1 MIEMAWKNVPLKS
14 KLVFF
19 ILVGIL
25 VVLITT
31 TAVIISTVTA
41 QEEELAYQQSIEKT
55 KNYANKF
62 DAEMRS
68 NQATGQAIAHSLTQ
82 YHSENRTEVNNI
94 LLKLLEKN
102 PDLLGTYV
110 CFEPNAF
117 DGRDSSYAN
126 TTGHDETG
134 RFIPYW
140 NRISGNITLDPLLD
154 YETSGYYQLPKK
166 LKRDIVTEPYYYEG
180 VFIVSYVTPIIR
192 EGEFI
197 GIGGVDVSLNHLNG
211 VVNKVKSFDT
221 GYAIMTGNT
230 GILISHPT
238 NEELVG
244 AKTLYDYGVPEITR
258 MADEIKLGKSG
269 YIETIDPITGKD
281 SVMFYEP
288 IRTSNFAFILVVPR
302 DEMLAGVTDL
312 RNRLLLISSISLI
325 FMGAVAILITRSV
338 TGPINEIV
346 NDFKN
351 ISDAAIGGKLD
362 ERAETDVDIDFREI
376 PQGLND
382 ILNALENASQLRE
395 EMEKVVNNS
404 PVIVF
409 KWKAEK
415 NWPVEVVSKNISQFG
430 YSPEDFGPNGL
441 DYGDIVHPDD
451 LPEVETK
458 LGEICA
464 SQETQFN
471 IEYRIL
477 TKDGE
482 TRWVDERT
490 FIQREQHEIIH
501 NMINKDNDIYSQV
514 SDLKGKCQDVKYL
527 QGVIVNIDERKQAEE
542 ALLKIED
549 IRKKEIHHRIKNNLQ
564 VISTLLYLESEKFRD
579 DDVLDAFN
587 NSRDRVRT
595 MALVHEKLYQS
606 KDMESIDFADYSKNL
621 INYLSQ
627 SYVLDKSE
635 VDIKINVEN
644 IFLGMDTAVPL
655 GIIINELVSNSLK
668 YAFDKGKGTII
679 IELRKIN
686 DHHKLVVSDNG
697 IGMKDEIDFEETDSL
712 GLLLVHTLAEQI
724 NATIEI
730 DTSQGTRFEIIFQE
744 NNQEITEGEDVR

>member
-1 MIEMAWKNVPLKS
+1 MTWRDVPLKF
-14 KLVFF
+14 KLMFF
-19 ILVGIL
+19 ILTGIL
-25 VVLITT
+25 VVLITS
-31 TAVIISTVTA
+31 TAVIISTVTT
-41 QEEELAYQQSIEKT
+41 QEEELAYDQSIQKA
-55 KNYANKF
+55 KNYANMF
-62 DAEMRS
+62 DIEMRS

-82 YHSENRTEVNNI
+82 YHSENRTEINNI
-94 LLKLLEKN
+94 LLKLLEEN

-110 CFEPNAF
+110 CYEPNTF
-117 DGRDSSYAN
+117 DGMDSSYVN

-140 NRISGNITLDPLLD
+140 NRIPGNITLDPLLD

-197 GIGGVDVSLNHLNG
+197 GIGGVDVSLNHLND

-221 GYAIMTGNT
+221 GHAIMTGNT

-244 AKTLYDYGVPEITR
+244 EKTLYDYDVPEITR

-281 SVMFYEP
+281 VVMFYEP
-288 IRTSNFAFILVVPR
+288 IKTSNFAFILVVPK

-376 PQGLND
+376 PEGLND

-441 DYGDIVHPDD
+441 GYGDIIHPDD
-451 LPEVETK
+451 LPEVEAK
-458 LGEICA
+458 LGEIC
-464 SQETQFN
+464 SGQETQFN

-490 FIQREQHEIIH
+490 FIQREQREIIH
-501 NMINKDNDIYSQV
+501 HMINKDNDINSHV
-514 SDLKGKCQDVKYL
+514 SDLEGKCHDVKYL

-579 DDVLDAFN
+579 EDVLDAFN

-627 SYVLDKSE
+627 SYVLEK
-635 VDIKINVEN
+635 K
-644 IFLGMDTAVPL
+644 
-655 GIIINELVSNSLK
+655 
-668 YAFDKGKGTII
+668 
-679 IELRKIN
+679 
-686 DHHKLVVSDNG
+686 
-697 IGMKDEIDFEETDSL
+697 
-712 GLLLVHTLAEQI
+712 
-724 NATIEI
+724 
-730 DTSQGTRFEIIFQE
+730 
-744 NNQEITEGEDVR
+744 

>member
-1 MIEMAWKNVPLKS
+1 M
-14 KLVFF
+14 
-19 ILVGIL
+19 
-25 VVLITT
+25 VLITS
-31 TAVIISTVTA
+31 TAVIISTVTT
-41 QEEELAYQQSIEKT
+41 QEEELAYDQSIQKA
-55 KNYANKF
+55 KNYANMF
-62 DAEMRS
+62 DIEMRS

-82 YHSENRTEVNNI
+82 YHSENRTEINNI
-94 LLKLLEKN
+94 LLKLLEEN

-110 CFEPNAF
+110 CYEPNTF
-117 DGRDSSYAN
+117 DGMDSSYVN

-140 NRISGNITLDPLLD
+140 NRIPGNITLDPLLD

-197 GIGGVDVSLNHLNG
+197 GIGGVDVSLNHLND

-221 GYAIMTGNT
+221 GHAIMTGNT

-244 AKTLYDYGVPEITR
+244 EKTLYDYDVPEITR

-281 SVMFYEP
+281 VVMFYEP
-288 IRTSNFAFILVVPR
+288 IKTSNFAFILVVPK

-376 PQGLND
+376 PEGLND

-441 DYGDIVHPDD
+441 GYGDIIHPDD
-451 LPEVETK
+451 LPEVEAK
-458 LGEICA
+458 LGEIC
-464 SQETQFN
+464 SGQETQFN

-490 FIQREQHEIIH
+490 FIQREQREIIH
-501 NMINKDNDIYSQV
+501 HMINKDNDINSHV
-514 SDLKGKCQDVKYL
+514 SDLEGKCHDVKYL

-579 DDVLDAFN
+579 EDVLDAFN

-627 SYVLDKSE
+627 SYVLEK
-635 VDIKINVEN
+635 K
-644 IFLGMDTAVPL
+644 
-655 GIIINELVSNSLK
+655 
-668 YAFDKGKGTII
+668 
-679 IELRKIN
+679 
-686 DHHKLVVSDNG
+686 
-697 IGMKDEIDFEETDSL
+697 
-712 GLLLVHTLAEQI
+712 
-724 NATIEI
+724 
-730 DTSQGTRFEIIFQE
+730 
-744 NNQEITEGEDVR
+744 